1 MYGAI
6 SAECSATFVSVCV
19 DPFTPSASSQNAGPT
34 AKIEGVT
41 NSSQAAEALLTC
53 LEALTQSPSTAG
65 ASSRRRQSFSSIG
78 VSVLGVL
85 VPPSLTEWLI
95 LPIEAAE
102 VVPTAPHE
110 VQPGV
115 IVGATLAGV
124 VVLGLLGAAAWYVL
138 KKRTSETI
146 AGVTLKRSS
155 STGAAVEPVDEKRRR
170 RREEAKASTKQPADL
185 DKKSASLGDSSV

>member
-1 MYGAI
+1 M
-6 SAECSATFVSVCV
+6 
-19 DPFTPSASSQNAGPT
+19 
-34 AKIEGVT
+34 
-41 NSSQAAEALLTC
+41 
-53 LEALTQSPSTAG
+53 
-65 ASSRRRQSFSSIG
+65 
-78 VSVLGVL
+78 LGVL

-95 LPIEAAE
+95 LPSEAAE
-102 VVPTAPHE
+102 VVPTAPQE

-138 KKRTSETI
+138 KKRRSETI

-170 RREEAKASTKQPADL
+170 RREEAKASTKEPADL